1 MARLEATM
9 GAGLYYQRKESV
21 LRDIGRITN
30 KQVLDEDD
38 VALAAKLLLEARA
51 LHCGYDAV
59 VRLEKLGDISR
70 MDAGRIVS
78 RADAVARNKVN
89 ALFGGK

>member
-51 LHCGYDAV
+51 LHCGYDAI
-59 VRLEKLGDISR
+59 VRPESSEYIPHGCRTNSFS
-70 MDAGRIVS
+70 GRCCS
-78 RADAVARNKVN
+78 AQ
-89 ALFGGK
+89 